1 MEDSDSSST
10 PIFIIFFI
18 FCILMVC
25 HHQTELDEFGR
36 DSYDRYYDVPGRDR
50 WGYIVNE
57 DGTYS
62 FWGNLFDTNPY
73 YSW

>member
-1 MEDSDSSST
+1 M
-10 PIFIIFFI
+10 I
-18 FCILMVC
+18 C
-25 HHQTELDEFGR
+25 HHQTELDEYGR